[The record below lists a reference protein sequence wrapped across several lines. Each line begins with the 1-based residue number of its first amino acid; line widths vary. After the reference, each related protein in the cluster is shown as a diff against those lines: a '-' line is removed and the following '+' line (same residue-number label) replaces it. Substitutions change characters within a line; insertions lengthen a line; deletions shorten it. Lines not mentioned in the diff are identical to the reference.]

1 MKSQKIKHNPIQKV
15 LFLVLSCYFLCSSLH
30 SQSALYNTGNIRI
43 HDEGQIGFHTNL
55 INNAAFDENSGLAG
69 FYGSGAINISG
80 AFMPI
85 FFDTEIAND
94 AGVNLSTSVGVT
106 NNTNFIAGDFI
117 SPRNQTDVYY
127 NFIDSAFS
135 VGEANSSKIDGY
147 AAITDKQSF
156 TFPIGDAGRLRPLIL
171 NSEGVN
177 MFAKCAYFF
186 EDPNNPANF
195 PGFNTEIRPQTIA
208 AISVQEFWRLE
219 GTMTSTVTLN
229 WNAASNLSAIAED
242 VNSVTLVGWSNTLNR
257 WQSLGNVAI
266 GGDLE
271 NGFVTSAPFFPN
283 GYEAITFGS
292 LAEPTDIISL
302 DNYLLTPNGDGIND
316 FLVIPELDQSP
327 NNSLRIYDRNG
338 LKVFEMFNYTN
349 EFGGVSNMD
358 NLVIN
363 RNQGLPEGV
372 YFYLISMDDLGL
384 NYQGFLYLD
393 R

>member
-1 MKSQKIKHNPIQKV
+1 MKTYQFYVTTKCLV
-15 LFLVLSCYFLCSSLH
+15 LFCLVLSFKLY
-30 SQSALYNTGNIRI
+30 SQTAIYVSGNIRI
-43 HDEGQIGFHTNL
+43 HEEGQIGFHTNL
-55 INNAAFDENSGLAG
+55 INNASFDENLGLAG
-69 FYGSGAINISG
+69 FYGPGSINISG

-85 FFDTEIAND
+85 FFDTEIANN

-106 NNTNFIAGDFI
+106 NNTNFIAGDFV
-117 SPRNQTDVYY
+117 SPRNQTNVYY
-127 NFIDSAFS
+127 NFIDSAFN
-135 VGEANSSKIDGY
+135 VGEANNSKIDGY
-147 AAITDKQSF
+147 AAISNKQSF
-156 TFPIGDAGRLRPLIL
+156 TFPIGDAGQLRPLIL
-171 NSEGVN
+171 NSQEVN
-177 MFAKCAYFF
+177 MLAKCAYFF
-186 EDPNNPANF
+186 EDPNNPNEF

-219 GTMTSTVTLN
+219 GTISSTVTLN
-229 WNAASNLSAIAED
+229 WNARSNLADIAED
-242 VNSVTLVGWSNTLNR
+242 VSSITLVGWSNTLNR
-257 WQSLGNVAI
+257 WQSLGTVAI
-266 GGDLE
+266 GGDLD
-271 NGFVTSAPFFPN
+271 NGFVTSASFIPN
-283 GYEAITFGS
+283 GYEVITFGS

-302 DNYLLTPNGDGIND
+302 PNYLLTPNGDGIND

-338 LKVFEMFNYTN
+338 LKVFEMFNYTD

-363 RNQGLPEGV
+363 RDQGLPEGV